1 MMTRGTDCQAVTALL
16 EPKVVSTDG
25 TTAGQRGLEY
35 TGSVDL
41 VFLKLECS
49 LDADNQEFCSY
60 HQIRFRGR

>member
-1 MMTRGTDCQAVTALL
+1 MALL
-16 EPKVVSTDG
+16 ETKVVSTDG

-49 LDADNQEFCSY
+49 LDADNQEFCSD
-60 HQIRFRGR
+60 H